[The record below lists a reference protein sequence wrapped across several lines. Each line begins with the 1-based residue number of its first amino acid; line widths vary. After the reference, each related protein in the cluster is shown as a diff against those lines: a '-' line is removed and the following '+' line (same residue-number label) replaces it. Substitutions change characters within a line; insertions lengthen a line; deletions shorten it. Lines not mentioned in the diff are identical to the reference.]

1 MRPWPVMAS
10 QISGYTP
17 VETKLEAIPMNASF
31 EKVRLV
37 EPVSSG
43 YVHLMAEVDSRL
55 PFLPASRT
63 KRDLLKECKRYCSE
77 LERRSDVKSAV
88 AFRAILIPPGRG
100 EFLKQRPGKV
110 HIAKFDVVILI
121 ETNTVEDAEKLRQ
134 SDVFVKLEERV
145 REVARYSRI
154 ITASNVKRIG
164 SVDHNRDGVFLFNY
178 FFADDTN
185 QNLAVWEYTAGW
197 FQQES
202 GLDNSTVLLPNHA
215 QDSEYNIVNHCRWDH
230 LRNIL
235 PSLLFKRSFRSYVLS
250 NFEANNVAA
259 IPILFKLA

>member
-1 MRPWPVMAS
+1 
-10 QISGYTP
+10 
-17 VETKLEAIPMNASF
+17 MNSSF

-55 PFLPASRT
+55 PFLPASST
-63 KRDLLKECKRYCSE
+63 KRDLLKECKRQCSE

-88 AFRAILIPPGRG
+88 TFRAILIPPGRG
-100 EFLKQRPGKV
+100 EFLKRRPGKV
-110 HIAKFDVVILI
+110 HVAKFDVVILI
-121 ETNTVEDAEKLRQ
+121 ETNTVEDAERLRQ
-134 SDVFVKLEERV
+134 SDIFFKIEERV
-145 REVARYSRI
+145 REAAHYLRV

-164 SVDHNRDGVFLFNY
+164 SVDHKRDGVFLFNY
-178 FFADDTN
+178 FFADDTD

-202 GLDNSTVLLPNHA
+202 GLDNSTVLLPNHT
-215 QDSEYNIVNHCRWDH
+215 QDSEYNIINHCRWDH

-235 PSLLFKRSFRSYVLS
+235 PSLLFKRSFRSYVLT
-250 NFEANNVAA
+250 NFNANNVAA
-259 IPILFKLA
+259 IPILYKLA